1 MTSIQA
7 DIIFVPLTLGSSVD
21 QTTIKPQLSFSLKEF
36 SGSFGDL
43 GLFIPLVVAVA
54 QLSHMNLGVILVAA
68 GIMNILTGYLFRQPI
83 PVQPMKAIAAVA
95 ITDGLSRGSIMAAGM
110 GMGIL
115 LLALSLSGGID
126 FIRRY
131 IPDALVR
138 GIQLGVGLKL
148 AEKGVQWILE
158 LPPLGINS
166 MTTAFIV
173 GGLLLYFVSRKT
185 PGLLLIF
192 LAGFL
197 LIYMEHPTLFSDI
210 TFAFPPLALVPAT
223 LVEWRT
229 GLLQGTLAQMPLTL
243 LNSVIAVCA
252 LSADYFPRRGIAPRK
267 MALNVA
273 MMNIVCVPFGAIP
286 MCHGAGGLAA
296 QYGFGARTGGSI
308 VMLGM
313 LKLMLGLL
321 IGGFLLQ
328 VLSVY
333 PYAILAPM
341 LIFAGIELAK
351 SCFSLDNKTDFTI
364 ALLTAAGILG
374 ANTLIGFLLGGV
386 TALACFPWRRRSVSD
401 NP

>member
-1 MTSIQA
+1 M
-7 DIIFVPLTLGSSVD
+7 D
-21 QTTIKPQLSFSLKEF
+21 QTTVKPPLSFSLREF
-36 SGSFGDL
+36 SGSLGDL

-54 QLSHMNLGVILVAA
+54 QLSDMNLGIILMAA
-68 GIMNILTGYLFRQPI
+68 GMMNILTGYLFRQPI

-131 IPDALVR
+131 IPNALVR

-158 LPPLGINS
+158 LPNLGINS
-166 MTTAFIV
+166 AGTALLV
-173 GGLLLYFVSRKT
+173 GGLLLYFVTRKT
-185 PGLLLIF
+185 PGLVFIF

-197 LIYMEHPTLFSDI
+197 LIYVESPTLFSSI
-210 TFAFPPLALVPAT
+210 TFSFPSLSLVPPT
-223 LVEWRT
+223 LTEWKT

-252 LSADYFPRRGIAPRK
+252 LSADYFPQRGIAPRK
-267 MALNVA
+267 MAMSVG
-273 MMNIVCVPFGAIP
+273 MMNILCVPFGAIP
-286 MCHGAGGLAA
+286 LCHGAGGLAA
-296 QYGFGARTGGSI
+296 QYSFGARTGGSVI
-308 VMLGM
+308 MLGV
-313 LKLMLGLL
+313 LKLLLGLI

-328 VLSVY
+328 VLSNY

-341 LIFAGIELAK
+341 LVFAGIELAK

-374 ANTLIGFLLGGV
+374 ANTLTGFLLGGAV
-386 TALACFPWRRRSVSD
+386 TLACFLWSRHLAPSRV
-401 NP
+401 